1 MLVNIIFP
9 VRIFRP
15 QVQCLRFHGPGLRE
29 IRVAGY
35 EIQLF
40 PNPVN
45 NTLRINAPYL
55 MKTVR
60 LYNIFGQLLKTADIN
75 SEVFEL
81 DMNQYT
87 GGLYILTVSTPVKN
101 VTMKIIKN

>member
-1 MLVNIIFP
+1 
-9 VRIFRP
+9 
-15 QVQCLRFHGPGLRE
+15 
-29 IRVAGY
+29 
-35 EIQLF
+35 
-40 PNPVN
+40 
-45 NTLRINAPYL
+45 

-60 LYNIFGQLLKTADIN
+60 LYNIFGQLLKAVDIN

>member
-1 MLVNIIFP
+1 
-9 VRIFRP
+9 
-15 QVQCLRFHGPGLRE
+15 
-29 IRVAGY
+29 
-35 EIQLF
+35 
-40 PNPVN
+40 
-45 NTLRINAPYL
+45 

-87 GGLYILTVSTPVKN
+87 GGLYILIVSTPVKN